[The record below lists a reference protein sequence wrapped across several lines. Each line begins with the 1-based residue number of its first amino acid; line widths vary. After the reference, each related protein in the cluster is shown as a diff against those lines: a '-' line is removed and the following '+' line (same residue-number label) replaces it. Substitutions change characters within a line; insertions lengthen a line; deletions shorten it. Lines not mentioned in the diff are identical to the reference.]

1 MLRQQNFLC
10 LSIQS
15 NLKWNRHITEL
26 NSKLGSL
33 CYAFRILSNS
43 VSLHAACCVYFVNVH
58 SRLRYGIIFWGSSSC
73 SIQTFRLQKKIIRIM
88 KKCLPRDSCKPLF
101 IELGI
106 LPLPCLLIYEY
117 VVFVKNDLLNG
128 GNIFSCNID
137 IYNYNI
143 RRRNHVHQVSVS
155 TAQYK
160 KSTYNTCTLLY
171 NALPDDIKQLKSVHK
186 FKFKVKSFL
195 LQTVSIQL
203 ETILIVKKK
212 NNVYF
217 NKTKIYNELVYVC
230 IVYIKKNLI
239 CL

>member
-1 MLRQQNFLC
+1 MLCIQNSFKFC
-10 LSIQS
+10 QPSCS
-15 NLKWNRHITEL
+15 
-26 NSKLGSL
+26 SL
-33 CYAFRILSNS
+33 R
-43 VSLHAACCVYFVNVH
+43 YFANVH

-88 KKCLPRDSCKPLF
+88 TKCLPRDSCKPLF

-106 LPLPCLLIYEY
+106 LPLPCLFIYES
-117 VVFVKNDLLNG
+117 VIFVKNDLLNG

-137 IYNYNI
+137 IYNYNT

-186 FKFKVKSFL
+186 FKLKVKSFL
-195 LQTVSIQL
+195 LQNCFY
-203 ETILIVKKK
+203 TIRDYTDREKEK
-212 NNVYF
+212 
-217 NKTKIYNELVYVC
+217 
-230 IVYIKKNLI
+230 
-239 CL
+239 